1 METPALRIGAVAR
14 RTGVA
19 VATLRAWESRYGVL
33 QPTRTEGGHRLY
45 SEEDVDRVLAVLRL
59 TAQGWSVSAAAR
71 SVTAERSPPA
81 RTRPDPTRGSGPAG
95 RERDDRVR
103 DDADRGRLRDDLARA
118 IRTFDASAA
127 EEVLDTGLARTRG
140 RVHARG
146 RRHAG
151 APGPRRRLGGRP
163 VADRFRALR
172 DQHAATATAPSAH
185 RRASASA
192 PTCIAAAP
200 EPEDHELGVLAAAA
214 IAADLGF
221 RVTYLG
227 SRTPTV
233 ALERSIATLRPDVVL
248 IGAMTA
254 RRAGTSARHPPRLG
268 DARLVV
274 GGAGLR
280 RRRGRTPG
288 RHDAGGRTHRP
299 AAHPAAGARAWWRD
313 RLTVCAVT
321 SARSA
326 QCRQRR

>member
-59 TAQGWSVSAAAR
+59 TSQGWSVSAAAA
-71 SVTAERSPPA
+71 SVTAERSPSRLGLVRNPPGD
-81 RTRPDPTRGSGPAG
+81 RDGPDENVASAG
-95 RERDDRVR
+95 RVDPATVV
-103 DDADRGRLRDDLARA
+103 LREDLTRA

-127 EEVLDTGLARTRG
+127 EEVLDTGIA
-140 RVHARG
+140 
-146 RRHAG
+146 
-151 APGPRRRLGGRP
+151 RLGVAFTLEDVVMPVLRELGVGWEDDPSLIASEHFATNTLRP
-163 VADRFRALR
+163 RL
-172 DQHAATATAPSAH
+172 H
-185 RRASASA
+185 RLLTGARSASA

-254 RRAGTSARHPPRLG
+254 QAGRHLCAHPPELG
-268 DARLVV
+268 DARLIV
-274 GGAGLR
+274 GGAGFDGLEDELPAGTMQAGALTDLR
-280 RRRGRTPG
+280 RILQQALGRG
-288 RHDAGGRTHRP
+288 
-299 AAHPAAGARAWWRD
+299 GA
-313 RLTVCAVT
+313 TG
-321 SARSA
+321 
-326 QCRQRR
+326 